1 MTAPAVNRL
10 DWRKSSYSGTN
21 ANCVECASASWARS
35 SYSGATS
42 SNCVEWASLPSSVAL
57 RDSKNPEAGHLSLAA
72 PEWSAFLT
80 AVKRGEL

>member
-1 MTAPAVNRL
+1 M
-10 DWRKSSYSGTN
+10 
-21 ANCVECASASWARS
+21 
-35 SYSGATS
+35 
-42 SNCVEWASLPSSVAL
+42 